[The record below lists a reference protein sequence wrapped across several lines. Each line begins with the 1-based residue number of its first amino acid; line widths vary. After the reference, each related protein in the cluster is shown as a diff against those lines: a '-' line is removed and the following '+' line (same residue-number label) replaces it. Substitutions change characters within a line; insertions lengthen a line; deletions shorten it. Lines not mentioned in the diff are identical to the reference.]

1 MDTNKVAKGYRLSQ
15 WAQVMQERRKSGQS
29 VKEYCQRSG
38 ISRNAYFY
46 WQRKLRDAACTE
58 LVKAAEPKDI
68 VPRGFVQLTSGQV
81 PQPSEAIVIE
91 VGGCHITVTAGTDH
105 ELLKRVCLTLR
116 NL

>member
-58 LVKAAEPKDI
+58 LVVDSQIKQGKI
-68 VPRGFVQLTSGQV
+68 
-81 PQPSEAIVIE
+81 
-91 VGGCHITVTAGTDH
+91 IT
-105 ELLKRVCLTLR
+105 
-116 NL
+116 